1 MNTNKNKG
9 LIIVLSGPS
18 GVGKGTVN
26 KILLN
31 TLDNLDVATS
41 VTTRQPREGEVDG
54 VDYYFSTVEDFKTKI
69 ANNEFVE
76 YAIVH
81 DNMYG
86 TLVSEI
92 QRITDVGKDVIL
104 EIDVQGGKL
113 VKEKFPECV
122 SVFILPPSLEIL
134 SQRLN
139 GRGTDAADVIEKRL
153 KTAID
158 EIKCVE
164 SYDYAVVNDN
174 LDDCVV
180 TIKNIIDSEK
190 NKVSRRQYLVEELLN
205 GGTIL

>member
-92 QRITDVGKDVIL
+92 QRITDAGKDVIL
-104 EIDVQGGKL
+104 EIDVQGG
-113 VKEKFPECV
+113 
-122 SVFILPPSLEIL
+122 
-134 SQRLN
+134 
-139 GRGTDAADVIEKRL
+139 
-153 KTAID
+153 
-158 EIKCVE
+158 
-164 SYDYAVVNDN
+164 
-174 LDDCVV
+174 
-180 TIKNIIDSEK
+180 
-190 NKVSRRQYLVEELLN
+190 
-205 GGTIL
+205 